1 MTYDEFLKTIVDR
14 SQERLGKM
22 YHVCIEKVLKN
33 NGEKKDALCMRKEES
48 TVEPV
53 LYLNPYYD
61 LYQEQMTL
69 DDIMDEIMEVY
80 KWNKDRPVGWNHDFA
95 DFEGIRNRII
105 FKLVNA
111 GKNKELLSSAP
122 HILYMDLAIVF
133 YIYKAKSVYRLKTVG
148 LDHANG
154 N

>member
-1 MTYDEFLKTIVDR
+1 MYE
-14 SQERLGKM
+14 ER
-22 YHVCIEKVLKN
+22 
-33 NGEKKDALCMRKEES
+33 RKH
-48 TVEPV
+48 VEPV
-53 LYLNPYYD
+53 LYLNTYYD

-111 GKNKELLSSAP
+111 GKNEELLSSAP

-148 LDHANG
+148 LGHANG